1 MFHFDT
7 EALISDVGTLTG
19 EYASLTKER
28 AQELKKALTLWGNPQ
43 PGPAE
48 DRVLIQSQENIEEL
62 LLAMKPIE
70 QEDTS
75 VTL

>member
-43 PGPAE
+43 PQQTE